1 MENTIPVCTFSNN
14 QGDRFNSDNK
24 SGENSSTNNLATN
37 SGSISLRTAYTKV
50 LNFSIP
56 KEGKVCVLFDTEVK
70 GPISV
75 MKWWII

>member
-56 KEGKVCVLFDTEVK
+56 KEGKVCVLFDM
-70 GPISV
+70 GS
-75 MKWWII
+75 